1 MKKSKL
7 KVSQQPLLLSIPRIR
22 KRLTASEYQ
31 AFRQSFAHF
40 PSAVDAVVRGIPVT
54 ITDPTILIDD
64 KEEYEEKLALLRRVE
79 KPLAAVIARGSGNKG
94 LTVTVMIDTCD
105 LELSATDLD
114 LNHFGGE
121 RKVLVDGMSPPDLGS
136 LANQFRGP
144 CFLHLDPSFRLSES
158 DL

>member
-1 MKKSKL
+1 MNKSKS
-7 KVSQQPLLLSIPRIR
+7 KTSQQPLLLSIPRIR

-31 AFRQSFAHF
+31 VFRQSFAHF
-40 PSAVDAVVRGIPVT
+40 PSAADIVVRGIPVT

-79 KPLAAVIARGSGNKG
+79 SPLAAVIARGVGNKG

-105 LELSATDLD
+105 LELSVIDLD

-121 RKVLVDGMSPPDLGS
+121 RILVDGMSPPDLGP
-136 LANQFRGP
+136 LAKQFRGP
-144 CFLHLDPSFRLSES
+144 CFLHLDLSFRLSES